1 MSDTAVRQRRD
12 LELTQLQQRL
22 FQVAYMILADRA
34 ASEDVAQEAV
44 ARVMQH
50 REEWR
55 GDGDFFAWACAIAV
69 NLCRGK
75 RKADRRRPTLV
86 DQRRLEHADVASPG
100 HGPATSVVLHES
112 HERAAVAVRALSPLL
127 REVFILHYIEGLP
140 YASVAEILGITPGAA
155 RLRAKRARES
165 LRESL
170 SAMLAPDVHR
180 AVQAEADVPPPPRR
194 A

>member
-1 MSDTAVRQRRD
+1 VGTSSGSDAPD
-12 LELTQLQQRL
+12 LNALQQRL
-22 FQVAYMILADRA
+22 FQLAYMILADRPA
-34 ASEDVAQEAV
+34 AEDVAQEAV
-44 ARVMQH
+44 ARVVQH
-50 REEWR
+50 RESYR
-55 GDGDFFAWACAIAV
+55 GEGDFYAWACAIAV

-75 RKADRRRPTLV
+75 RKADRHRPALM
-86 DQRRLEHADVASPG
+86 DQRILEQSDLTSPR

-140 YASVAEILGITPGAA
+140 YACVAEIMGITSGAA

-165 LRESL
+165 LRANL
-170 SAMLAPDVHR
+170 LPMLAPEVHQTMR
-180 AVQAEADVPPPPRR
+180 EEASAELRSRR

>member
-1 MSDTAVRQRRD
+1 MSDTAIRQRD
-12 LELTQLQQRL
+12 TELTLLQQRL
-22 FQVAYMILADRA
+22 FQLAYMILGDRS
-34 ASEDVAQEAV
+34 ASEDVAQESV

-50 REEWR
+50 RESYR
-55 GDGDFFAWACAIAV
+55 GEGGFYAWACAIAV

-86 DQRRLEHADVASPG
+86 DQRHLENADLASPR

-140 YASVAEILGITPGAA
+140 YASVSSILGITSGAA

-165 LRESL
+165 LRENL
-170 SAMLAPDVHR
+170 SALLPQEVHR
-180 AVQAEADVPPPPRR
+180 AVRAEASELPRPRR
-194 A
+194 G

>member
-1 MSDTAVRQRRD
+1 MSDTAIRRRD
-12 LELTQLQQRL
+12 LELTDLQQRL

-34 ASEDVAQEAV
+34 ASEDVAQESI
-44 ARVMQH
+44 ARIMQH
-50 REEWR
+50 RESWR
-55 GDGDFFAWACAIAV
+55 GEGDFFAWACAIAV

-86 DQRRLEHADVASPG
+86 DQRRLEHADVASPC

-140 YASVAEILGITPGAA
+140 YSSVSDILGITAGAA

-165 LRESL
+165 LRENLASF
-170 SAMLAPDVHR
+170 LAPEVHR
-180 AVQAEADVPPPPRR
+180 AVREESDLPPRR
-194 A
+194 RA

>member
-1 MSDTAVRQRRD
+1 MNDTAIRRRD
-12 LELTQLQQRL
+12 HELTDLQQRL
-22 FQVAYMILADRA
+22 FHVAYLILADRA

-44 ARVMQH
+44 TRVMQH
-50 REEWR
+50 RDSWR
-55 GDGDFFAWACAIAV
+55 GEGDFFAWACAIAV

-86 DQRRLEHADVASPG
+86 DQRRLEHAYVPSPR

-140 YASVAEILGITPGAA
+140 YATVSEIVGITAGAA

-165 LRESL
+165 LRENLAS
-170 SAMLAPDVHR
+170 MLPAEVHR
-180 AVQAEADVPPPPRR
+180 TLQAEGDAPPRPRR

>member
-1 MSDTAVRQRRD
+1 VETRRESGTPD
-12 LELTQLQQRL
+12 LNALQQRL
-22 FQVAYMILADRA
+22 FQLAYMILADRPSA
-34 ASEDVAQEAV
+34 EDVAQEAV

-50 REEWR
+50 RDSYR
-55 GDGDFFAWACAIAV
+55 GEGDFYAWACAIAV

-75 RKADRRRPTLV
+75 RKADRHRPALM
-86 DQRRLEHADVASPG
+86 DQRVLEQSDLMSPR

-112 HERAAVAVRALSPLL
+112 HDRAAVAVRALSPLL

-140 YASVAEILGITPGAA
+140 YASVAEILGITSGAA

-165 LRESL
+165 LRANL
-170 SAMLAPDVHR
+170 LPMLAPEVHQALR
-180 AVQAEADVPPPPRR
+180 AEAAAELRPRR

>member
-1 MSDTAVRQRRD
+1 MSDTAIRRRD
-12 LELTQLQQRL
+12 VELTALQQRL
-22 FQVAYMILADRA
+22 FQLSYMILADRA
-34 ASEDVAQEAV
+34 ASEDVAQETV

-50 REEWR
+50 RDSYR
-55 GDGDFFAWACAIAV
+55 GEGDFFAWACAIAV

-75 RKADRRRPTLV
+75 RKADRRRPTLL
-86 DQRRLEHADVASPG
+86 DQRRLENADLASPH

-127 REVFILHYIEGLP
+127 RVVFILHYIEGMP
-140 YASVAEILGITPGAA
+140 YATVSAILGISAGAA

-165 LRESL
+165 LRENLASML
-170 SAMLAPDVHR
+170 SPEVHR
-180 AVQAEADVPPPPRR
+180 AVQAEADAPRPRR

>member
-1 MSDTAVRQRRD
+1 MSDTAVRQRD

-22 FQVAYMILADRA
+22 FQLAYMILADRA
-34 ASEDVAQEAV
+34 ASEDVAQESV

-50 REEWR
+50 RESWR
-55 GDGDFFAWACAIAV
+55 GEGDFFAWACAIAV

-75 RKADRRRPTLV
+75 RKADRKRATLL
-86 DQRRLEHADVASPG
+86 DQRRLERADVASPT

-112 HERAAVAVRALSPLL
+112 HQRAAVAVRALSPLL

-140 YASVAEILGITPGAA
+140 YASVSEILGISSGAA

-170 SAMLAPDVHR
+170 SSMLAPDVHR
-180 AVQAEADVPPPPRR
+180 AFKIS
-194 A
+194 